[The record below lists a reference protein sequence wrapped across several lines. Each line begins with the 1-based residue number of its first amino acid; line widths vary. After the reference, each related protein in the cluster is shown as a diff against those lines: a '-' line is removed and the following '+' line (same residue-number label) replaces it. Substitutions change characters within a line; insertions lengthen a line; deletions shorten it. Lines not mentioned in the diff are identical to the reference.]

1 MNKEEIPQH
10 IAIIMDG
17 NGRWAKIRNE
27 NRIQGHIKAKKS
39 VRESIEFCVEKKI
52 KYLTLFAFSTE
63 NWKRPKLEVQALM
76 NLLNNVIS
84 DELNTLK
91 NQNIKLKVIGDLSP
105 LPKKTKESLEL
116 AINETSQNKGLCLIL
131 AINYS
136 GKWDIFNAT
145 KKILKT
151 KQKLDLANFN
161 EKVFEKNLST
171 YNIPD
176 PELIIRTSGEERISN
191 FYLWQAAYS
200 ELYFTD
206 ILWPDFNK
214 KDLFKAILSYQKRER
229 RFGKTSEQIK

>member
-1 MNKEEIPQH
+1 MNKKEIPQH

-27 NRIQGHIKAKKS
+27 NRIQGNIKSKKS

-84 DELNTLK
+84 DELNNLK
-91 NQNIKLKVIGDLSP
+91 NQKIKLKVIGDLSP

-116 AINETSQNKGLCLIL
+116 AINETSKNKGLCLIL

-145 KKILKT
+145 KKILET

-171 YNIPD
+171 YNIPN

-206 ILWPDFNK
+206 ILWPDFNQNE
-214 KDLFKAILSYQKRER
+214 LNNAIFEFKNRNR
-229 RFGKTSEQIK
+229 RFGKL

>member
-39 VRESIEFCVEKKI
+39 VKESIEFCVEKKI

-116 AINETSQNKGLCLIL
+116 AINETSKNKGLCLIL

-145 KKILKT
+145 KKILET

-214 KDLFKAILSYQKRER
+214 NELNNAIFEFKNRNR
-229 RFGKTSEQIK
+229 RFGKL

>member
-39 VRESIEFCVEKKI
+39 VRESIGFCVEKKI

-91 NQNIKLKVIGDLSP
+91 NQNIKLKVIGDISP
-105 LPKKTKESLEL
+105 LPKKTKERL
-116 AINETSQNKGLCLIL
+116 
-131 AINYS
+131 
-136 GKWDIFNAT
+136 
-145 KKILKT
+145 
-151 KQKLDLANFN
+151 
-161 EKVFEKNLST
+161 
-171 YNIPD
+171 
-176 PELIIRTSGEERISN
+176 
-191 FYLWQAAYS
+191 
-200 ELYFTD
+200 
-206 ILWPDFNK
+206 
-214 KDLFKAILSYQKRER
+214 
-229 RFGKTSEQIK
+229 

>member
-27 NRIQGHIKAKKS
+27 NRIHGHIKAKKS

-116 AINETSQNKGLCLIL
+116 AINETSKNKGLYLIL

-145 KKILKT
+145 KKILET

-214 KDLFKAILSYQKRER
+214 NELNNAIFEFKNRNR
-229 RFGKTSEQIK
+229 RFGKL

>member
-27 NRIQGHIKAKKS
+27 NRIQGHIKAKKR

-105 LPKKTKESLEL
+105 LPKKTKESLKL
-116 AINETSQNKGLCLIL
+116 AINETSKNKGLCLIL

-145 KKILKT
+145 KKILET

-214 KDLFKAILSYQKRER
+214 NELNNAIFEFKNRNR
-229 RFGKTSEQIK
+229 RFGKL

>member
-116 AINETSQNKGLCLIL
+116 AINETSKNQGLCLIL

-145 KKILKT
+145 KKILET

-214 KDLFKAILSYQKRER
+214 NELNNAIFEFQNRNR
-229 RFGKTSEQIK
+229 RFGKL

>member
-1 MNKEEIPQH
+1 MKKEEIPQH

-91 NQNIKLKVIGDLSP
+91 NQNIKLKVIGELSP

-116 AINETSQNKGLCLIL
+116 AINETSKNKGLCLIL

-145 KKILKT
+145 KKILET

-214 KDLFKAILSYQKRER
+214 NELNNAIFEFKNRNR
-229 RFGKTSEQIK
+229 RFGKL

>member
-91 NQNIKLKVIGDLSP
+91 NQNIKLKVIGELST

-116 AINETSQNKGLCLIL
+116 AINETSKNKGLCLIL

-145 KKILKT
+145 KKILET

-214 KDLFKAILSYQKRER
+214 NELNNAIFEFKNRNR
-229 RFGKTSEQIK
+229 RFGKL

>member
-116 AINETSQNKGLCLIL
+116 AINETSKNKGLCLIL

-145 KKILKT
+145 KKILET

-161 EKVFEKNLST
+161 EKFFEKNLST

-214 KDLFKAILSYQKRER
+214 NELNNAIFEFKNRNR
-229 RFGKTSEQIK
+229 RFGKL

>member
-1 MNKEEIPQH
+1 MNKKEIPQH

-27 NRIQGHIKAKKS
+27 NRIQGHIKSKKS
-39 VRESIEFCVEKKI
+39 VRESIEVCVEKKI

-84 DELNTLK
+84 DELNNLK

-116 AINETSQNKGLCLIL
+116 AIIETSKNKGLCLIL

-145 KKILKT
+145 KKILET

-214 KDLFKAILSYQKRER
+214 NELNNAIFEFKNRNR
-229 RFGKTSEQIK
+229 RFGKL

>member
-1 MNKEEIPQH
+1 MNKEVIPEH

-17 NGRWAKIRNE
+17 NGRWAKIRHE
-27 NRIQGHIKAKKS
+27 NSIQGHIKAKKS

-116 AINETSQNKGLCLIL
+116 AINETSKNKGLCLIL

-145 KKILKT
+145 KKILET

-214 KDLFKAILSYQKRER
+214 NELNNAIFEFKNRNR
-229 RFGKTSEQIK
+229 RFGKL

>member
-116 AINETSQNKGLCLIL
+116 AINETSKNKGLCLIL

-145 KKILKT
+145 KKILET

-214 KDLFKAILSYQKRER
+214 NELNYAIFEFKNRNR
-229 RFGKTSEQIK
+229 RFGKL

>member
-39 VRESIEFCVEKKI
+39 VRESIEFCIEKKI

-84 DELNTLK
+84 DELNNLK

-116 AINETSQNKGLCLIL
+116 AINETSKNKGLCLIL

-145 KKILKT
+145 KKFLET

-171 YNIPD
+171 CNIPD

-214 KDLFKAILSYQKRER
+214 NELNNAIFEFRNRNR
-229 RFGKTSEQIK
+229 RFGKL

>member
-1 MNKEEIPQH
+1 MIHSEKTPQH

-17 NGRWAKIRNE
+17 NGRWAKKRNE
-27 NRIQGHIKAKKS
+27 NRIQGHMQAKKS
-39 VRESIEFCVEKKI
+39 VRDSIEFCVEKNI

-63 NWKRPKLEVQALM
+63 NWNRPKVEVKALM
-76 NLLNNVIS
+76 SLLKNVIS
-84 DELNTLK
+84 DELNNLI
-91 NQNIKLKVIGDLSP
+91 NQNIKFNIIGDISL
-105 LPKKTKESLEL
+105 LPKKTNESLEA
-116 AINETSQNKGLCLIL
+116 AIKKTSDNKGLNLIL

-136 GKWDIFNAT
+136 GKWDILNAT
-145 KKILKT
+145 KKILKNRDT
-151 KQKLDLANFN
+151 IDLANFN
-161 EKVFEKNLST
+161 EKIFEKNLST

-214 KDLFKAILSYQKRER
+214 NELNNAIFEFKKRNR
-229 RFGKTSEQIK
+229 RFGEI

>member
-91 NQNIKLKVIGDLSP
+91 NQNINLKVIGDLSP

-116 AINETSQNKGLCLIL
+116 AINETSKNKGLCLIL

-145 KKILKT
+145 KKILET

-214 KDLFKAILSYQKRER
+214 NELNNAIFEFKNRNR
-229 RFGKTSEQIK
+229 RFGKL

>member
-116 AINETSQNKGLCLIL
+116 AINETSKNKGLCLIL

-145 KKILKT
+145 KKILET

-161 EKVFEKNLST
+161 KKVFEKNLST

-214 KDLFKAILSYQKRER
+214 NELNNAIFEFKNRNR
-229 RFGKTSEQIK
+229 RFGKL

>member
-84 DELNTLK
+84 DELNNLK

-116 AINETSQNKGLCLIL
+116 AINETSKNKGLCLIL

-145 KKILKT
+145 KKILET

-161 EKVFEKNLST
+161 EKIFEKNLST

-206 ILWPDFNK
+206 ILWPDFDKNELNNAIFEFK
-214 KDLFKAILSYQKRER
+214 KRNR
-229 RFGKTSEQIK
+229 RFGKI

>member
-116 AINETSQNKGLCLIL
+116 AINETSKNKGLCLIL

-145 KKILKT
+145 KK
-151 KQKLDLANFN
+151 F
-161 EKVFEKNLST
+161 
-171 YNIPD
+171 
-176 PELIIRTSGEERISN
+176 
-191 FYLWQAAYS
+191 
-200 ELYFTD
+200 
-206 ILWPDFNK
+206 
-214 KDLFKAILSYQKRER
+214 
-229 RFGKTSEQIK
+229 

>member
-17 NGRWAKIRNE
+17 NGRWAKNRNE

-39 VRESIEFCVEKKI
+39 VRDSIEFCVEKKI

-84 DELNTLK
+84 DELNNLK

-105 LPKKTKESLEL
+105 LPKKTKESLKL
-116 AINETSQNKGLCLIL
+116 AINETSKNKGLCLIL

-145 KKILKT
+145 KKILDT

-214 KDLFKAILSYQKRER
+214 NELNNAIFEFKNRTR
-229 RFGKTSEQIK
+229 RFGKV